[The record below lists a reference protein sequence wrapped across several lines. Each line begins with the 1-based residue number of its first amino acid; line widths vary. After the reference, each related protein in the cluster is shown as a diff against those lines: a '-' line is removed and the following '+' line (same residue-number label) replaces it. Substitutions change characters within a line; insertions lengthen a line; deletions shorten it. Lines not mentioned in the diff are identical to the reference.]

1 MDFPDSNLWIWIGD
15 SSASLSNMS
24 LALQYT
30 KKGDKNGPTSN
41 QKSIPPVATTILN
54 PTTSDEASNKS
65 QIMAQRL
72 SKFLG
77 GRPVYLSYSI
87 PDMGL
92 VEDLLGLSQL
102 EVQLFQLLKKQSSS

>member
-30 KKGDKNGPTSN
+30 KKDKNGPTN
-41 QKSIPPVATTILN
+41 QKSIPAVATTILN

>member
-1 MDFPDSNLWIWIGD
+1 M
-15 SSASLSNMS
+15 
-24 LALQYT
+24 
-30 KKGDKNGPTSN
+30 
-41 QKSIPPVATTILN
+41 N

-65 QIMAQRL
+65 KMVAQKL

-92 VEDLLGLSQL
+92 AEDLLGLSEL
-102 EVQLFQLLKKQSSS
+102 EIQLFQLLKKQSLK

>member
-1 MDFPDSNLWIWIGD
+1 
-15 SSASLSNMS
+15 MS
-24 LALQYT
+24 LALQYN
-30 KKGDKNGPTSN
+30 KNGGN
-41 QKSIPPVATTILN
+41 QKCAPTATTILN

-65 QIMAQRL
+65 KILAKRL

-92 VEDLLGLSQL
+92 AEDLLGLSEL
-102 EVQLFQLLKKQSSS
+102 EVQLFQLLRKQSTTS